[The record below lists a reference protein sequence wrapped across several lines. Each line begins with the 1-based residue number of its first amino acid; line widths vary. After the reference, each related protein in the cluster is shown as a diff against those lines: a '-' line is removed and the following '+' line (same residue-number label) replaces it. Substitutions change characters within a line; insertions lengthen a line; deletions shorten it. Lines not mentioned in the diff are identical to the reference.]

1 MAVRRGGRLRTP
13 RALTVVAVCGLL
25 AGGALGGFGSDAG
38 ATRLGGLDTR
48 LSPASVRQLTI
59 VWRGATGGAVSSSPA
74 VAGGVVYVGSD
85 DGFLTAFDA
94 KAGLGCRLFGCAPLW
109 RGVTGGAVTSSPAVA
124 NGTVFVGSSDG
135 RLYAFDANRC
145 SQFPTIPCAPSWV
158 GLTAGP
164 VTSSPTVVNGVV
176 YVGSDDGRLYAFN
189 AAGCGGPPG
198 AACGPRWRAFTSGRV
213 SSSPAVAS
221 GLVYVG
227 SENRRLYAFDASGC
241 AGAPAT
247 PCTEVWRGVTGGP
260 VRSSPTVALGAV
272 YVGSDDGRL
281 YAFDAAGCAGAPAT
295 ACSPLWR
302 GVTGGPVSSSPAVAN
317 GVIYVG
323 SVDGHLYAFG
333 VAYGTACSGA
343 PKVCAP
349 RWVGA
354 TGGPVKSSPA
364 VGNGAVYVG
373 SEDQHLYAFAT
384 NDGPDVCSNPPRVCA
399 PVWVGAIGGKVT
411 SSPAVAS
418 GNVYVGSSAGS
429 LVSLRAVVQP
439 ISPTLASGVVTPDRD
454 DTYALFAAGNSVTA
468 SAPGSNVSLNT
479 RIAFWHRSGRVTS
492 NEQSCATWAGQSA
505 AVNQEG
511 AVLRVRE
518 LANGVR
524 RGILVTKNVWLG
536 ANWIFNVHV
545 WSTGWPEVYE
555 QIAHFDLG
563 PVFAPNGQLVPLP
576 WRLCARVVGNVVSFI
591 AWPADQLRPSWED
604 ATHGGR
610 VVLPE
615 GWSAP
620 GFAGWYIGHLR
631 PGDSAALTNLASG
644 SFAPDENASRSSGP
658 ATPPPRAPAVTHG
671 KL

>member
-1 MAVRRGGRLRTP
+1 MS
-13 RALTVVAVCGLL
+13 RALIVVAGCGLL
-25 AGGALGGFGSDAG
+25 AGTVLGGLGPNAG
-38 ATRLGGLDTR
+38 ATRLAALDTR
-48 LSPASVRQLTI
+48 LSRASVRELTI
-59 VWRGATGGAVSSSPA
+59 VWRGATGGGISSSPA
-74 VAGGVVYVGSD
+74 VAGGVVYVGSN
-85 DGFLTAFDA
+85 DGFLFAFDA

-109 RGVTGGAVTSSPAVA
+109 RGATGGAVTSSPAVA
-124 NGTVFVGSSDG
+124 NGIVYVGSSDG
-135 RLYAFDANRC
+135 RLYAFDATRC
-145 SQFPTIPCAPSWV
+145 AQSPTIPCAPTWV
-158 GLTAGP
+158 GSTAGP

-176 YVGSDDGRLYAFN
+176 YVGSDDGRLYAFD
-189 AAGCGGPPG
+189 AAGCLG
-198 AACGPRWRAFTSGRV
+198 APASACRPRWRAFTSGPV

-227 SENRRLYAFDASGC
+227 SENGRLYAFDASGC

-247 PCTEVWRGVTGGP
+247 PCREVWRGVTGGP
-260 VRSSPTVALGAV
+260 VRSSPAVALGAV

-281 YAFDAAGCAGAPAT
+281 YAFDASGCAGAPAT
-295 ACSPLWR
+295 ACRPLWR
-302 GVTGGPVSSSPAVAN
+302 GVTNGPVSSSPAVAD

-323 SVDGHLYAFG
+323 SDDGHLYAFAG
-333 VAYGTACSGA
+333 AGTTACSGA
-343 PKVCAP
+343 PKVCSP
-349 RWVGA
+349 RWVGQ
-354 TGGPVKSSPA
+354 TRGPVSSSPA
-364 VGNGAVYVG
+364 VGNGVVYVG
-373 SEDQHLYAFAT
+373 SDDQHLYGFAT
-384 NDGPDVCSNPPRVCA
+384 NNGTNVCSNPPRVCV
-399 PVWVGAIGGKVT
+399 PVWVGAIGGAVA
-411 SSPAVAS
+411 SSPAVVS
-418 GNVYVGSSAGS
+418 GGVYVGSSAGS
-429 LVSLRAVVQP
+429 LVSLRAVVEP
-439 ISPTLASGVVTPDRD
+439 ISPTLASGVITPDRD
-454 DTYALFAAGNSVTA
+454 DTYALFAAGNTVTA

-479 RIAFWHRSGRVTS
+479 RVAFWRRNARVTS

-563 PVFAPNGQLVPLP
+563 PVLAPYGQLVPLP

-591 AWPADQLRPSWED
+591 VWPANQTRPSWED
-604 ATHGGR
+604 ASHGGR

-620 GFAGWYIGHLR
+620 GYAGWYIGHLR
-631 PGDSAALTNLASG
+631 LGDTATLTNLASG
-644 SFAPDENASRSSGP
+644 PVAPDENASRGSVRAPTS
-658 ATPPPRAPAVTHG
+658 PPLAPAVTHG